1 MPNLSDLPG
10 LPGQAVS
17 KIQQYVERGAA
28 ELHYVRKIF
37 ESGAFRLEPP
47 QNYAAMAVEIRK
59 WGEFG
64 MLPSLNARRHPD
76 RAACIDDD
84 GEFTFKE
91 LDEAAHA
98 VANGLI
104 EKGVKGGDGV
114 AILAR
119 NSRWFLIAYF
129 GAARVGARIILLNS
143 EFSGPQIKEVSE
155 REDAKLIIYDDEY
168 TKAVQKAE
176 PELGKLRALGTN
188 PDSDESSGSKDE
200 TLADLIERSSKDP
213 APKASRHA
221 SIIILTSGTTGTPK
235 GANRSTPPTLAPV
248 GGILSHVPFKAN
260 EVTSLPA
267 PMFHALGFLHGTIA
281 MFLGSTLVLRRKF
294 KPPLVLEDIE
304 KHKVTAMVVVPVMLS
319 RILDAIEKMDKKP
332 DLSTLKIVFVS
343 GSALGAD
350 LAERALEDLGPVIYN
365 MYGSTEIAFA
375 TIAEPKHLQHN
386 SSTVGPVV
394 KGVKV
399 KIYDDNGKE
408 LPQGEIGRIFVGNAF
423 PFEGYTGG
431 GKKQIIDGLLSSG
444 DVGYFGDDGLLYI
457 SGRDDEMIVSGGE
470 NVFPAEVEDLLNGH
484 PDVVEA
490 TAIGVEDKE
499 WGHRLRAFVV
509 KKGDADVDED
519 TLKHYVR
526 DHLARYK
533 VPREVIFLD
542 ELPRNPTGKI
552 LKRELREM
560 DPEDSGSGGKGG
572 KSKSDSKSKADGGG
586 KAKDGADKAK
596 TDEADKKDDKDDK
609 AKADG
614 ADKKDDKADK
624 ESEKAE

>member
-1 MPNLSDLPG
+1 MRFIIIPGKFSGRDATRVTYGEVMPNLPG
-10 LPGQAVS
+10 LSGQAVS
-17 KIQQYVERGAA
+17 KLQQYVERGAA

-37 ESGAFRLEPP
+37 EAGAFRLEAP
-47 QNYAAMAVEIRK
+47 QNYAGLVTDIAK

-64 MLPSLNARRHPD
+64 MLPSHNARRTPD
-76 RAACIDDD
+76 RAALIDED
-84 GEFTFKE
+84 GAFSYRE

-119 NSRWFLIAYF
+119 NHRWFVIANY

-155 REDAKLIIYDDEY
+155 REGAKVIIYDDEY
-168 TKAVQKAE
+168 SKAVSKAE
-176 PELGKLRALGTN
+176 PELGKLRALGIN
-188 PDSDESSGSKDE
+188 PDSDEPSGSTDE
-200 TLADLIERSSKDP
+200 TLAELIERSSKEP
-213 APKASRHA
+213 APKAAKHA

-260 EVTSLPA
+260 EITSLPA
-267 PMFHALGFLHGTIA
+267 PMFHALGYLHATIA

-294 KPPLVLEDIE
+294 KPALVLEDIE

-319 RILDAIEKMDKKP
+319 RILDALEKMDTKP
-332 DLSTLKIVFVS
+332 DLSSLKIIFVS
-343 GSALGAD
+343 GSQLGAE
-350 LAERALEDLGPVIYN
+350 LANRALKDIGPVIYN

-375 TIAEPKHLQHN
+375 TIARPEDLQKN
-386 SSTVGPVV
+386 ASTVGPVV

-399 KIYDDNGKE
+399 KILDDNGNE
-408 LPQGEIGRIFVGNAF
+408 LPQGDVGRIFVGNAF

-431 GKKQIIDGLLSSG
+431 GHKQIIDGLMSSG
-444 DVGYFGDDGLLYI
+444 DVGYFDEDGLLYV

-470 NVFPAEVEDLLNGH
+470 NVFPAEVEDLISGH

-499 WGHRLRAFVV
+499 YGHRLRAFVV
-509 KKGDADVDED
+509 KKSDADVDED
-519 TLKHYVR
+519 GIKHYVR

-533 VPREVIFLD
+533 VPREVIFLE

-560 DPEDSGSGGKGG
+560 QVD
-572 KSKSDSKSKADGGG
+572 
-586 KAKDGADKAK
+586 
-596 TDEADKKDDKDDK
+596 
-609 AKADG
+609 
-614 ADKKDDKADK
+614 
-624 ESEKAE
+624 

>member
-10 LPGQAVS
+10 LG
-17 KIQQYVERGAA
+17 KIQQYVDRGTS
-28 ELHYVRKIF
+28 ELHYVRKIV
-37 ESGAFRLEPP
+37 ESGAFRLESPL
-47 QNYAAMAVEIRK
+47 NYAAMANEIVK

-76 RAACIDDD
+76 RAACIDED
-84 GEFTFKE
+84 GEFTYKE
-91 LDEAAHA
+91 LDDAAHA
-98 VANGLI
+98 LANALLA
-104 EKGVKGGDGV
+104 KGVRAGDGV
-114 AILAR
+114 ALLAR
-119 NSRWFLIAYF
+119 NHRWFLIANY

-155 REDAKLIIYDDEY
+155 REGAKLIIYDDEY
-168 TKAVQKAE
+168 TKAVSKAE
-176 PELGKLRALGTN
+176 PPLGKLRALGTN
-188 PDSDESSGSKDE
+188 PDKDEPSGSTDE
-200 TLADLIERSSKDP
+200 TLADLIARSSTAP
-213 APKASRHA
+213 APKAGKHA

-267 PMFHALGFLHGTIA
+267 PMFHALGYLHATIA

-319 RILDAIEKMDKKP
+319 RILDAIEKMKKKP
-332 DLSTLKIVFVS
+332 DLSSLKIVFVS
-343 GSALGAD
+343 GSQLGAE
-350 LAERALEDLGPVIYN
+350 LASRALKDLGPVIYN

-375 TIAEPKHLQHN
+375 TIAGPKDLERN
-386 SSTVGPVV
+386 PATVGPVV

-399 KIYDDNGKE
+399 KILDENGKE
-408 LPQGEIGRIFVGNAF
+408 LPQGEVGRIFVGNAF

-431 GKKQIIDGLLSSG
+431 GHKQIIDGLMSSG
-444 DVGYFGDDGLLYI
+444 DVGYFDEHNLLYV

-470 NVFPAEVEDLLNGH
+470 NVFPAEVEDLISGH

-499 WGHRLRAFVV
+499 WGARLRAFVV
-509 KKGDADVDED
+509 KKPDAEVDED
-519 TLKHYVR
+519 TIKHYVR

-533 VPREVIFLD
+533 VPREVIFID

-560 DPEDSGSGGKGG
+560 EI
-572 KSKSDSKSKADGGG
+572 
-586 KAKDGADKAK
+586 
-596 TDEADKKDDKDDK
+596 
-609 AKADG
+609 
-614 ADKKDDKADK
+614 
-624 ESEKAE
+624 

>member
-1 MPNLSDLPG
+1 MPNFID

-17 KIQQYVERGAA
+17 KVQQYLERGSA

-37 ESGAFRLEPP
+37 EAGAFRLEPP
-47 QNYAAMAVEIRK
+47 LNYAAMANDIYK

-76 RAACIDDD
+76 RAACIDEE
-84 GEFTFKE
+84 GELSYRE
-91 LDEAAHA
+91 LNEAAHA

-119 NSRWFLIAYF
+119 NHRWFLIANF
-129 GAARVGARIILLNS
+129 GAARVGDRIILLNS
-143 EFSGPQIKEVSE
+143 EFSGPQIKEVAE
-155 REDAKLIIYDDEY
+155 REGAKLIIYDDEY
-168 TKAVQKAE
+168 TEAVSKAE
-176 PELGKLRALGTN
+176 PPLGKLRALGVN
-188 PDSDESSGSKDE
+188 PDADEPSGSTDE
-200 TLADLIERSSKDP
+200 TLAELIKRSSRTP
-213 APKASRHA
+213 APKTSRHA

-267 PMFHALGFLHGTIA
+267 PMFHALGYLHGTIA
-281 MFLGSTLVLRRKF
+281 MFLGSTLLLRRKF

-304 KHKVTAMVVVPVMLS
+304 KHKATAIVVVPVMLS
-319 RILDAIEKMDKKP
+319 RILDAMEKMEDKP
-332 DLSTLKIVFVS
+332 DLSSLRIVFVS
-343 GSALGAD
+343 GSQLGAE
-350 LAERALEDLGPVIYN
+350 LASRALKDIGPVVYN

-375 TIAEPKHLQHN
+375 TVAGPKDLERN
-386 SSTVGPVV
+386 AATVGPVV

-399 KIYDDNGKE
+399 RILDDNGNE
-408 LPQGEIGRIFVGNAF
+408 LPQGEVGRIFVGNAF

-431 GKKQIIDGLLSSG
+431 GGKQIIDGLLSSG
-444 DVGYFGDDGLLYI
+444 DVGYFDEHGLLYV

-470 NVFPAEVEDLLNGH
+470 NVFPAEVEDLISGH
-484 PDVVEA
+484 PEVVEA

-509 KKGDADVDED
+509 KKQDASLDED
-519 TLKHYVR
+519 TVKHYVR

-533 VPREVIFLD
+533 VPREVIFLE

-560 DPEDSGSGGKGG
+560 DVD
-572 KSKSDSKSKADGGG
+572 
-586 KAKDGADKAK
+586 
-596 TDEADKKDDKDDK
+596 
-609 AKADG
+609 
-614 ADKKDDKADK
+614 
-624 ESEKAE
+624 

>member
-1 MPNLSDLPG
+1 MPNLPG

-17 KIQQYVERGAA
+17 KLQQYVERGAA

-37 ESGAFRLEPP
+37 ESGAFRLEAP
-47 QNYAAMAVEIRK
+47 QNYAGLVTDIAK

-64 MLPSLNARRHPD
+64 MLPSHNARRTPD
-76 RAACIDDD
+76 RAALIDED
-84 GEFTFKE
+84 GAFSYRE

-119 NSRWFLIAYF
+119 NHRWFVIANY

-155 REDAKLIIYDDEY
+155 REGAKVIIYDDEY
-168 TKAVQKAE
+168 TKAVSKAE
-176 PELGKLRALGTN
+176 PELGKLRALGIN
-188 PDSDESSGSKDE
+188 PDSDEPSGSTDE
-200 TLADLIERSSKDP
+200 TLAELIERSSKEP
-213 APKASRHA
+213 APKAGKHA

-260 EVTSLPA
+260 EITSLPA
-267 PMFHALGFLHGTIA
+267 PMFHALGYLHATIA

-319 RILDAIEKMDKKP
+319 RILDALEKMDTKP
-332 DLSTLKIVFVS
+332 DLSSLKIIFVS
-343 GSALGAD
+343 GSQLGAE
-350 LAERALEDLGPVIYN
+350 LANRALKDIGPVIYN

-375 TIAEPKHLQHN
+375 TIARPEDLEKN
-386 SSTVGPVV
+386 ASTVGPVV

-399 KIYDDNGKE
+399 KILDDNGNE
-408 LPQGEIGRIFVGNAF
+408 LPQGDVGRIFVGNAF

-431 GKKQIIDGLLSSG
+431 GHKQIIDGLMSSG
-444 DVGYFGDDGLLYI
+444 DVGYFDEDGLLYV

-470 NVFPAEVEDLLNGH
+470 NVFPAEVEDLISGH

-499 WGHRLRAFVV
+499 YGHRLRAFVV

-519 TLKHYVR
+519 GIKHYVR

-533 VPREVIFLD
+533 VPREVIFLE

-560 DPEDSGSGGKGG
+560 QVD
-572 KSKSDSKSKADGGG
+572 
-586 KAKDGADKAK
+586 
-596 TDEADKKDDKDDK
+596 
-609 AKADG
+609 
-614 ADKKDDKADK
+614 
-624 ESEKAE
+624 

>member
-1 MPNLSDLPG
+1 MPNLIG
-10 LPGQAVS
+10 LPGQAVA
-17 KIQQYVERGAA
+17 KVQQYLERGSA

-37 ESGAFRLEPP
+37 ESGAFRIEPP
-47 QNYAAMAVEIRK
+47 QNVAAMAADIYK

-76 RAACIDDD
+76 RAACIDEE
-84 GEFTFKE
+84 GEFTFGE

-98 VANGLI
+98 VANGLL

-119 NSRWFLIAYF
+119 NTRWFLIAYF
-129 GAARVGARIILLNS
+129 GAARVGARVILLNS
-143 EFSGPQIKEVSE
+143 EFSAPQICEVSE
-155 REDAKLIIYDDEY
+155 REGAKLIIYDDEY
-168 TKAVQKAE
+168 TKAVSKAE

-188 PDSDESSGSKDE
+188 PDADEPSGSKDE
-200 TLADLIERSSKDP
+200 TLADLIERSSKEP
-213 APKASRHA
+213 APKASKHS

-235 GANRSTPPTLAPV
+235 GANRSTPPTLAPI

-304 KHKVTAMVVVPVMLS
+304 KYKVTAMVVVPVMLS
-319 RILDAIEKMDKKP
+319 RILDAVEKMDSKP
-332 DLSTLKIVFVS
+332 DLSSLKIVFIS
-343 GSALGAD
+343 GSQLGAE
-350 LAERALEDLGPVIYN
+350 LASRALKDLGPVIYN

-375 TIAEPKHLQHN
+375 TIAGPKDLERN
-386 SSTVGPVV
+386 AATVGPVV

-399 KIYDDNGKE
+399 KILDDNGKE
-408 LPQGEIGRIFVGNAF
+408 KPQGEVGRIFVGNAF

-431 GKKQIIDGLLSSG
+431 GHKQIIDGLMSSG
-444 DVGYFGDDGLLYI
+444 DVGYFDEHGLLYV

-470 NVFPAEVEDLLNGH
+470 NVFPAEVEDLISGH

-509 KKGDADVDED
+509 KKEDADLDEE
-519 TLKHYVR
+519 TVKHYVR

-533 VPREVIFLD
+533 VPREVVFLE
-542 ELPRNPTGKI
+542 ELPRNPTGKV

-560 DPEDSGSGGKGG
+560 EID
-572 KSKSDSKSKADGGG
+572 
-586 KAKDGADKAK
+586 
-596 TDEADKKDDKDDK
+596 
-609 AKADG
+609 
-614 ADKKDDKADK
+614 
-624 ESEKAE
+624 

>member
-1 MPNLSDLPG
+1 MPNLIG

-17 KIQQYVERGAA
+17 KIQQYLERGSA

-37 ESGAFRLEPP
+37 ESGAFRIEPP
-47 QNYAAMAVEIRK
+47 QNYAAMAADIYK

-76 RAACIDDD
+76 RVACIDEE
-84 GEFTFKE
+84 GEFTYRE

-104 EKGVKGGDGV
+104 DKGVKGGDGV

-119 NSRWFLIAYF
+119 NTRWFLIAYF

-143 EFSGPQIKEVSE
+143 EFSGPQICEVSE
-155 REDAKLIIYDDEY
+155 REGAKLIIYDDEY
-168 TKAVQKAE
+168 SKAVAKAE
-176 PELGKLRALGTN
+176 PELGKLRALGSN
-188 PDSDESSGSKDE
+188 PDADEPSGSDDE
-200 TLADLIERSSKDP
+200 TLADLIERSSSEP
-213 APKASRHA
+213 APKASKHS

-235 GANRSTPPTLAPV
+235 GANRSTPPTLAPI
-248 GGILSHVPFKAN
+248 GGILSHVPFKAG

-319 RILDAIEKMDKKP
+319 RILDALEKMDSKP
-332 DLSTLKIVFVS
+332 DLSSLKIVFVS
-343 GSALGAD
+343 GSALGSE
-350 LAERALEDLGPVIYN
+350 LAERALKDLGPVIYN

-375 TIAEPKHLQHN
+375 TIAEPKHLEFN

-399 KIYDDNGKE
+399 KIFDDNGKE
-408 LPQGEIGRIFVGNAF
+408 LPKGEVGRIFVGNAF

-444 DVGYFGDDGLLYI
+444 DVGYFDENDLLYI

-470 NVFPAEVEDLLNGH
+470 NVFPAEVEDLITGH

-509 KKGDADVDED
+509 KKEDADLDED
-519 TLKHYVR
+519 TVKHYVR

-533 VPREVIFLD
+533 VPREVVFLD

-560 DPEDSGSGGKGG
+560 EID
-572 KSKSDSKSKADGGG
+572 
-586 KAKDGADKAK
+586 
-596 TDEADKKDDKDDK
+596 
-609 AKADG
+609 
-614 ADKKDDKADK
+614 
-624 ESEKAE
+624 